1 MLTNPPTAQF
11 GKKNTK
17 QGSSFLVRFSLGW
30 EKGRER
36 ERERVGAGRGYDDLT
51 RIFPH
56 KNIF

>member
-36 ERERVGAGRGYDDLT
+36 EGGGGGGYDDLT